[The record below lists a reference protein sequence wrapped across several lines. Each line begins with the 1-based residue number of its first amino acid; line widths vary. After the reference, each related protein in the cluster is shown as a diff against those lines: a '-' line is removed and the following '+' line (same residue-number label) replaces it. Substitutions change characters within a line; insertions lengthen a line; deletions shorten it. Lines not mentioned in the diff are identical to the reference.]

1 MVPFNLGYHH
11 LPRIIIIPFCPF
23 TLEFNV
29 TLSHKDHAIN
39 LMNHMTTFC
48 LNMYHDDGHYCLTS
62 KCCKQSW
69 IDRFVAI
76 IYFLLQ
82 TYKVCIVY
90 QFVIQLI
97 FFIHTTNVLNTISIL
112 SEIFWR
118 KISCEIKVWLETS
131 KISFKVVKKIWPG
144 ICLIT

>member
-97 FFIHTTNVLNTISIL
+97 FFIHTTKCTQYYFYIVWNIL
-112 SEIFWR
+112 TKDFLR
-118 KISCEIKVWLETS
+118 DKG
-131 KISFKVVKKIWPG
+131 VVG
-144 ICLIT
+144 NM